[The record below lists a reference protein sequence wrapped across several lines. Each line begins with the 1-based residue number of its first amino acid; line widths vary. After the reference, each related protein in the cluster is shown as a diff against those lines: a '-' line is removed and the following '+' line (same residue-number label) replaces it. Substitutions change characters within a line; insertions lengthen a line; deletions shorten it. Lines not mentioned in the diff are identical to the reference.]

1 MHRIAGVAGVVL
13 LGAAVAGRGPE
24 FADTVAPLIR
34 QNCLACH
41 NAKLV
46 TAGLDLERMLEAGAA
61 GSPEIWEKVLE
72 KLRAGEMP
80 PKGRPRPDPEALSGA
95 LAWLEARLAAGERET
110 AFDPG
115 RVTARRLNRAEYNN
129 TVRDLLG
136 VDLRPADDFPV
147 DDSGYGFDT
156 IGDVLSISPVHLERY
171 LAAAEKLARAAI
183 VVDRPLPPTEERYQ
197 IEPRPNAAGELVWP
211 EEFEVRHAFPA
222 TADYEVTFT
231 LAGRRPDGLQRLRLA
246 LWLDGDQIGLY
257 DVEPGPG
264 RRRFEHRLAL
274 SEGQHRLKAALLID
288 TSNTDDSLGEHPG
301 PNTRE
306 ANVVLD
312 RFEIRGP
319 YNQRPRP
326 LTASHRRIFLCGHPS
341 GEHTPD
347 CSRLILTNLARRAW
361 RRPVSP
367 AEVAPLERFVDLVT
381 REGGSLEEGI
391 QAALAAILVSP
402 RFLFRI
408 ERDPAPGQIRRLDDH
423 ELASRLSY
431 FLWSSMPDEELFGLA
446 EAGRLHQPKILEAQ
460 LRRMIRDEK
469 ARALTENFA
478 GQWLQLRN
486 LDKAQPDPERFP
498 EFDEELRRA
507 MRRETEL
514 FFEEVLRQ
522 DRSILDFI
530 DGRYTY
536 VNERLAKHYG
546 IAGVTGEEFRRVELD
561 GVQRSGVL
569 TQASVLTVSS
579 YPTRTSPVLRG
590 LWVLENILGAPPPPP
605 PPNIPPLDDTQ
616 VGSSGTLRQQLERH
630 RADPSCAVCHDRID
644 PLGFGLEN
652 YGPTGAWRTHEGRF
666 PIDSAG
672 RLPGNRAFS
681 TPAELKRILR
691 AQADA
696 FAECLAEKLLTY
708 ALGRGL
714 ERRDKPALRAISR
727 AAAAADYRLSALILE
742 IVKSPLF
749 QMRRAEPEQE
759 KGG

>member
-1 MHRIAGVAGVVL
+1 MYRIAGALLVWL
-13 LGAAVAGRGPE
+13 LGAALAGPGPE
-24 FADTVAPLIR
+24 FDQTVAPLLR

-41 NAKLV
+41 NSKLV
-46 TAGLDLERMLEAGAA
+46 TAGLDLERILSAGAT
-61 GSPEIWEKVLE
+61 GPVETWEKVGE

-80 PKGRPRPDPEALSGA
+80 PKGRPRPDPKA
-95 LAWLEARLAAGERET
+95 LAGVLAWIEARLASEERET
-110 AFDPG
+110 TFDPG

-156 IGDVLSISPVHLERY
+156 IGDVLSISPVHMERY

-197 IEPRPNAAGELVWP
+197 IEPQPNAAGDLVWP
-211 EEFEVRHAFPA
+211 EEFEIRHRFPA
-222 TADYEVTFT
+222 EAEYEVAFH
-231 LAGRRPDGLQRLRLA
+231 LAGRRPETLQRLRLA

-264 RRRFEHRLAL
+264 RRRFENRLTV
-274 SEGQHRLKAALLID
+274 SEGEHRLKAALVVD
-288 TSNTDDSLGEHPG
+288 PSNADDSLGEHPG

-319 YNQRPRP
+319 YNQRPRR
-326 LTASHRRIFLCGHPS
+326 LTASHRRIFICGHTS
-341 GEHTPD
+341 GEHAPD
-347 CSRLILTNLARRAW
+347 CARLILTNLARRAW
-361 RRPVSP
+361 RRPVSLS
-367 AEVAPLERFVDLVT
+367 EIAPLERLADAVSS
-381 REGGSLEEGI
+381 EGGSLEEGI

-408 ERDPAPGQIRRLDDH
+408 ERDPAPGQVRRLDDF

-431 FLWSSMPDEELFGLA
+431 FLWSSMPDEELFQLA
-446 EAGRLHQPKILEAQ
+446 QAGRLHEPEIFEAQ
-460 LRRMIRDEK
+460 VRRMIRDPK

-498 EFDEELRRA
+498 EFDEDLRRA

-536 VNERLAKHYG
+536 LNERLARHYG
-546 IAGVTGEEFRRVELD
+546 IAGVRGEDFRRVELD

-605 PPNIPPLDDTQ
+605 PANVPPLDDSPA
-616 VGSSGTLRQQLERH
+616 GASGTLRQQLERH
-630 RADPSCAVCHDRID
+630 RADPGCAVCHDRID

-652 YGPTGAWRTHEGRF
+652 YGPTGAWRTHEGKF
-666 PIDSAG
+666 PIDAAG
-672 RLPGNRAFS
+672 KLPGNRAFN

-691 AQADA
+691 AEADA

-727 AAAAADYRLSALILE
+727 AAAAAEYRFSALILE

-749 QMRRAEPEQE
+749 QMRRAESDREE
-759 KGG
+759 GG